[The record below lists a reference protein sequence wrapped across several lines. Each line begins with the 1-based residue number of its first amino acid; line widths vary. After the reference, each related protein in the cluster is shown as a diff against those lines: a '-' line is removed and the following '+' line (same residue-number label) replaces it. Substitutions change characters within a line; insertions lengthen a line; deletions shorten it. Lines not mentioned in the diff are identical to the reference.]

1 MQANKVTESL
11 RAKQF
16 SRRPRLAL
24 DWVWL
29 GTQTKGFKAVGVSS
43 KALRRLSCGM
53 RSEMSRNGYSDGART
68 NRLWGRLK
76 VARPNDQEFTKQRAA
91 LNGVMDEV
99 LNRLKQRQEKD
110 TQIVDLQTHSRDAVE
125 L

>member
-11 RAKQF
+11 RATQF
-16 SRRPRLAL
+16 SCRPRLAL
-24 DWVWL
+24 DRLWL
-29 GTQTKGFKAVGVSS
+29 GTQTKGFETVGMSS
-43 KALRRLSCGM
+43 KAHRRLSCGM

-68 NRLWGRLK
+68 NSLWGRLK
-76 VARPNDQEFTKQRAA
+76 VARTNDQKFTKQRAA
-91 LNGVMDEV
+91 LNGVMNEV

-110 TQIVDLQTHSRDAVE
+110 PQIVDLQTQSRDAVE